1 MERAVVRVTF
11 ETDVFFNERLFTL
24 TEHSHELSLTRIY
37 IYDEMTIKTYSEM
50 KQALTTMFYVLKW
63 IFLALLVIGI
73 GHYLFEVVVL
83 IQILPIFLM
92 LNMSLPSNLS
102 SLLEGMLSFQVK
114 NMIPLL

>member
-1 MERAVVRVTF
+1 
-11 ETDVFFNERLFTL
+11 
-24 TEHSHELSLTRIY
+24 
-37 IYDEMTIKTYSEM
+37 
-50 KQALTTMFYVLKW
+50 MFYVLKW

-114 NMIPLL
+114 NMIPLLELNP